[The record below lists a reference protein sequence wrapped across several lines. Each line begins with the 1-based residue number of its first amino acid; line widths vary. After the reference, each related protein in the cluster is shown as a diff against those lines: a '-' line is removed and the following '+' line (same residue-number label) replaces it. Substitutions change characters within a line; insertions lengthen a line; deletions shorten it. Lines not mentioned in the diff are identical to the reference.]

1 MARRKY
7 ELVVRTGHPD
17 FLDLP
22 LTTPLGRWRVA
33 RLTRRVRGLSR
44 HIVRFVAY
52 DDRVYAFKEMEEPLV
67 TREYRLLRE
76 IEDRALPAVDPVG
89 YVSGRVSARG
99 TPLPGLLITRFLD
112 FSLPYRH
119 VFAHGTQ
126 PPLLVDALAVLLVR
140 LHIEGIYWG
149 DCSLSNALFLRDA
162 GELEAF
168 LVDAE
173 TAEAHPQ
180 LSPGQRDLDLL
191 IATDNVAGGLLD
203 LAAAGMAPELD
214 PGAIGEMLLT
224 RYHDLWSELTQEE
237 VIDASERWRVDQR
250 MRRVNELGFDVTE
263 LVLAVDGPGPRLR
276 MRPRIVEEGHHRR
289 RLRELT
295 GLDVHPKQARRLL
308 ADIEAYRACLAGDG
322 PQVPEGV
329 GAYRWLTEV
338 FEPAIKAI
346 PPDLL
351 GRLEPAEAF
360 HQILEHRWLL
370 SEAHGR
376 DVGTDAAVASYVSN
390 VLPYA
395 PGERLAAFEVAAP

>member
-1 MARRKY
+1 M
-7 ELVVRTGHPD
+7 
-17 FLDLP
+17 
-22 LTTPLGRWRVA
+22 
-33 RLTRRVRGLSR
+33 
-44 HIVRFVAY
+44 RFVAY

-67 TREYRLLRE
+67 AREYRLLRE
-76 IEDRALPAVDPVG
+76 IEDRSLPAVDPVG
-89 YVSGRVSARG
+89 YVTARVSARG
-99 TPLPGLLITRFLD
+99 DALPGLLITRFLD

-126 PPLLVDALAVLLVR
+126 PALLVDALAVLLVR
-140 LHIEGIYWG
+140 LHTEGVYWG

-180 LSPGQRDLDLL
+180 LSAGQRELDLH

-214 PGAIGEMLLT
+214 PGAIGEALLT
-224 RYHDLWSELTQEE
+224 RYQDLWTELTKEE
-237 VIDASERWRVDQR
+237 VIDVSERWRVDQR

-263 LVLAVDGPGPRLR
+263 LVLSVEGPGPRLR
-276 MRPRIVEEGHHRR
+276 MRPRVVEEGHHRR

-295 GLDVHPKQARRLL
+295 GLDVHPNQARRLL
-308 ADIEAYRACLAGDG
+308 ADIEAYRACLDGDG
-322 PQVPEGV
+322 SPVPEGV
-329 GAYRWLTEV
+329 GAYKWLTDV

-346 PPDLL
+346 PPELL

-370 SEAHGR
+370 SEAQGR
-376 DVGTDAAVASYVSN
+376 DVGTDAAVAS
-390 VLPYA
+390 
-395 PGERLAAFEVAAP
+395 